1 MRGRAQGLAA
11 AMGAAHAEVVAAA
24 RRCPGCA
31 QSDVDGKWDSG
42 GTESCFFLGD
52 WNESLRWDGVNHSGG
67 MG

>member
-31 QSDVDGKWDSG
+31 QSEWTGN
-42 GTESCFFLGD
+42 GTQVELSHASSWGTGM
-52 WNESLRWDGVNHSGG
+52 SHSGG